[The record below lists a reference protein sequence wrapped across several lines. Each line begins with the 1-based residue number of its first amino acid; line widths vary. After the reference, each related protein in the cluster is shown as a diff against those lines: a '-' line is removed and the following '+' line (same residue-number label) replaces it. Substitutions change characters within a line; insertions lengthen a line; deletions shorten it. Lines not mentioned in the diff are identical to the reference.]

1 MHATIKHNVDEQG
14 IKTVVL
20 PASGSSP
27 YRSPA
32 QHHCEH
38 FSDVF
43 DFNIV
48 VVDGAH
54 ENQRQ

>member
-1 MHATIKHNVDEQG
+1 
-14 IKTVVL
+14 VV

-32 QHHCEH
+32 QHHSEH
-38 FSDVF
+38 ISDGF